1 MRFRRPVNPRLLR
14 LAFVFF
20 VLSMLVH
27 GLALRSSGMQRLNED
42 LGDRLHGLFLGL
54 FIGLMI
60 MAFRSGARG
69 GTAPCSRKQLP

>member
-14 LAFVFF
+14 LSFVFF
-20 VLSMLVH
+20 ILSMLVH
-27 GLALRSSGMQRLNED
+27 GLALRSPWMHRLNED

-60 MAFRSGARG
+60 MAFRTGAQAG
-69 GTAPCSRKQLP
+69 SSVCARKRQP